1 MVRKLTLEQ
10 RIARLERMVRSS
22 LVTEATKPARK
33 HVKNEEA
40 YAPGAEGELAKLYDM
55 ILDCKD
61 AADNITDPI
70 ATKSLSRA
78 SKALDMALDKVGDA
92 LNTVQMQ

>member
-1 MVRKLTLEQ
+1 MIRKLTLEQ
-10 RIARLERMVRSS
+10 RIARLERKARSI
-22 LVTEATKPARK
+22 LATETTKPARK

-40 YAPGAEGELAKLYDM
+40 YPPGAEGELVKLYDM

-61 AADNITDPI
+61 AADSITDQ
-70 ATKSLSRA
+70 AAMKSLSKA
-78 SKALDMALDKVGDA
+78 GKALDMALDKVGDA